1 MTMWQELSARVN
13 GRLRAMNDGQQAMF
27 ACAVAERLMRRHEAL
42 PEQSQQA
49 FTLALRPLLD
59 ASWNMACG
67 DQTSFTEI
75 KRALGEFYL
84 SDYCHN
90 DGQDGPDDA
99 DDSAAA
105 AVIYAAEFAMHGC
118 LEFATWAGL
127 RGEEAAD
134 QAGWDSDEELDEDAD
149 EDELIHIELRRQLED
164 LDLIE
169 RHADDLR
176 YVRNGRDIATIS
188 RLHQEVQAALSD
200 RP

>member
-1 MTMWQELSARVN
+1 LTVWQEMSARVHEQ
-13 GRLRAMNDGQQAMF
+13 LRAMNDGQQAMF

-42 PEQSQQA
+42 PEKDQQA
-49 FTLALRPLLD
+49 FTLGLRPLLD
-59 ASWNMACG
+59 AAWNMACG
-67 DQTSFTEI
+67 DQTAFTEI
-75 KRALGEFYL
+75 KRALGEYYL
-84 SDYCHN
+84 SEYCHN

-99 DDSAAA
+99 DESAAA
-105 AVIYAAEFAMHGC
+105 AAIYAAEFAMHGC

-149 EDELIHIELRRQLED
+149 ENELIHIELSRQLED
-164 LDLIE
+164 LDLIG

-176 YVRNGRDIATIS
+176 YARNGRDIATIS
-188 RLHQEVQAALSD
+188 RLHSEVKAALSD